1 MPIDKYKREILERLV
16 SKYHERIAKNI
27 VTNRKIGLKPTKI
40 YKDYIKNNAD
50 MEIKQEIYEAVVE
63 LSSLGFIT
71 VSYLRFSEDIETM
84 SLCDARMDDI
94 YRYLEDQYGILPHY
108 FQVEQV
114 KSVIETYMQKD
125 RTNTQS
131 RLIEKYCDD
140 LIMQIRDPRKEFDI
154 RRIDANLKMLEFL
167 ENNQEEVYLREASML
182 VYGDSK
188 WLEDNNYDEICTFLK
203 SISME
208 QADDDEKND
217 FLLEAFHVIPN
228 EQEIYIKGNWYIEW
242 ENFALDVSNFKG
254 GVALPTDD
262 IQSIKH
268 IQVNCTELMTIENK
282 TSFHRLN
289 DSASAKMYLGGF
301 ANRHQIAFI
310 KKAFDD
316 NKTVIFKHFG
326 DIDIGGFWIHN
337 HLCQM
342 TGITFELYQM
352 GIEQLMDICFQ
363 KCLKKLTQNDL
374 KRLETLIAMPE
385 YREVLGYMRDNNIK
399 LEQEII
405 SYYLGKESQ

>member
-1 MPIDKYKREILERLV
+1 
-16 SKYHERIAKNI
+16 
-27 VTNRKIGLKPTKI
+27 
-40 YKDYIKNNAD
+40 
-50 MEIKQEIYEAVVE
+50 
-63 LSSLGFIT
+63 
-71 VSYLRFSEDIETM
+71 
-84 SLCDARMDDI
+84 
-94 YRYLEDQYGILPHY
+94 
-108 FQVEQV
+108 
-114 KSVIETYMQKD
+114 
-125 RTNTQS
+125 
-131 RLIEKYCDD
+131 
-140 LIMQIRDPRKEFDI
+140 
-154 RRIDANLKMLEFL
+154 
-167 ENNQEEVYLREASML
+167 ML

-301 ANRHQIAFI
+301 ANRYQIAFI

-342 TGITFELYQM
+342 TGIAFELYQM